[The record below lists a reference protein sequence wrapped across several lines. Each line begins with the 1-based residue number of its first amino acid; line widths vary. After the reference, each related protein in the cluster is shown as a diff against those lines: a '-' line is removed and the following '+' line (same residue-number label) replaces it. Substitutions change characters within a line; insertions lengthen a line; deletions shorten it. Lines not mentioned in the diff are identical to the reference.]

1 VRSPALL
8 LLLASAGTVREV
20 GTAAT
25 EIKASPVQAPQF
37 RVFIKLGKRERRL
50 MRGRWPGGEVVGGE
64 RGGGEGVYQCMGCV
78 DVLEW

>member
-1 VRSPALL
+1 VRSPALLL

-25 EIKASPVQAPQF
+25 EIKASAAQAPQF
-37 RVFIKLGKRERRL
+37 RVFINLGRRARAGL
-50 MRGRWPGGEVVGGE
+50 MRGRWTGGRRGE
-64 RGGGEGVYQCMGCV
+64 GGEGWGGRLHGV